1 MDIESVREYCISL
14 PLVTEDMPFG
24 DGLLVLRLCN
34 KIFAALNLE
43 GEPYLTLKCD
53 PDYAVELREQYV
65 DIDPAYHWN
74 KKYWNQHRLR
84 GSIPDDVIR
93 SLIRHAY
100 TQVVN
105 KLPKKIRTANPEIL
119 LPTPK

>member
-1 MDIESVREYCISL
+1 MDIESARFYCLSL

-24 DGLLVLRLCN
+24 EGVLIFRIFG

-53 PDYAVELREQYV
+53 PDYAVELRERYA

-74 KKYWNQHRLR
+74 KKFWNQHRLR
-84 GSIPDDVIR
+84 GSLHDDLIQ

-100 TQVVN
+100 AQVVA
-105 KLPKKIRTANPEIL
+105 KLTKKIRTAHPEITL
-119 LPTPK
+119 INS

>member
-1 MDIESVREYCISL
+1 MDIESARFYCLSL

-24 DGLLVLRLCN
+24 EGVLIFRIFG

-53 PDYAVELREQYV
+53 PDYAVELREQYA

-84 GSIPDDVIR
+84 GSLHDDLIQ

-100 TQVVN
+100 AQVVA
-105 KLPKKIRTANPEIL
+105 KLTKKIRTAHPEITL
-119 LPTPK
+119 INS